1 MSFLIC
7 SLCFVPSVVNG
18 LSVLLFSLKCVCAAV
33 VDFLVLNS
41 LFAIGPGSLAQCWCR
56 IVFLPSCALM
66 SILASLYLVLSDV
79 YVRFVCCTFRFC
91 CDSLLSCV
99 HDIRFAPPLCHH
111 VYSFQLFLPL
121 FICIPCC
128 VIPHMPAV

>member
-56 IVFLPSCALM
+56 IVFLPPCALM

-79 YVRFVCCTFRFC
+79 YVRFVCCTFRLC
-91 CDSLLSCV
+91 CDSLSCV
-99 HDIRFAPPLCHH
+99 HDIRFASPCAIMCIHFNCFSLCLS
-111 VYSFQLFLPL
+111 VFL
-121 FICIPCC
+121 
-128 VIPHMPAV
+128 VV